1 MKEYLKKLVLRIIIL
16 ISIVI
21 IIPFV
26 LEFLA
31 SLSKGRQLYNEWH
44 YEDELINQMNT
55 DKLQNKNWG
64 SNPLWLHEGETLPF
78 KREGVKRILV
88 VGDSY
93 IWGDGYSNAN
103 HIWWQQ
109 FRQKLKESGYNNV
122 EIVAAGVGG
131 YSTQQEFEDVIKNE
145 ELMNLVDPDLIVIG
159 FVNNDPE
166 FRNENYETYYKVIN
180 SGDLFYDSDNFFI
193 NKYKELFPFSYNGL
207 CLLLYDKFEYNETFH
222 SYFGLSYWTWLS
234 IISSDYWLNK
244 YETEVIKPLKDYLE
258 NDLDIPYFFYITYN
272 DMEPGIENIMNMFE
286 DNNVKYY
293 FAPNYFINKAYDEY
307 YHVNL
312 AINPANN
319 HPSVVLCKEFAEV
332 LVKIIESDYS
342 EFLGEKGIYTPN
354 LNINDWM
361 PHMLNVIKVSDN
373 MYSFVYPAS
382 ETERAFLTLPA
393 HKPYVK
399 LNLEEP
405 LTISN
410 ISIEGNN
417 IEEIELFV
425 NKINKN
431 LGYDDQDLYSLGVL
445 TESFEWEVSDKE
457 LITSINI
464 SAKIKNGEQANLL
477 IKIN

>member
-1 MKEYLKKLVLRIIIL
+1 MKEYLKKLIFRIIIL
-16 ISIVI
+16 IGIVLI
-21 IIPFV
+21 ILFV
-26 LEFLA
+26 IEFMA
-31 SLSKGRQLYNEWH
+31 SLSKRRQLYNEWY
-44 YEDELINQMNT
+44 YENELINQMNT

-93 IWGDGYSNAN
+93 IWGDGYANAN

-109 FRQKLKESGYNNV
+109 FRQKLKENGYNDV

-131 YSTQQEFEDVIKNE
+131 YSTQQEFENVIKNKQ
-145 ELMNLVDPDLIVIG
+145 LIDLVDPDLIVIG

-166 FRNENYETYYKVIN
+166 FRDENYETYFKVIN

-222 SYFGLSYWTWLS
+222 DYFGLGYWTWLS
-234 IISSDYWLNK
+234 IISSGYWLDN
-244 YETEVIKPLKDYLE
+244 YETEVVKPLKNYLE
-258 NDLDIPYFFYITYN
+258 NNLGIPYFFYITYN
-272 DMEPGIENIMNMFE
+272 DIEPGIEDIMNMFE
-286 DNNVKYY
+286 DNNIKYY
-293 FAPNYFINKAYDEY
+293 FAPYYFVNKVYDEY
-307 YHVNL
+307 YNVDL

-319 HPSVVLCKEFAEV
+319 HPSVVLCKNFAEV
-332 LVKIIESDYS
+332 LTRILESDYP
-342 EFLGEKGIYTPN
+342 EILGQKGIYAPN
-354 LNINDWM
+354 FNINDWM
-361 PHMLNVIKVSDN
+361 PHMLNVHKESVDT
-373 MYSFVYPAS
+373 YSFVYPAS
-382 ETERAFLTLPA
+382 DTEKAFLTLPV

-405 LTISN
+405 LIISN

-417 IEEIELFV
+417 IEEIEVFV
-425 NKINKN
+425 NKINKD
-431 LGYDDQDLYSLGVL
+431 LGYDDQNLYSLGIL
-445 TESFEWEVSDKE
+445 TENFEWKVSDKD
-457 LITSINI
+457 LITSINV
-464 SAKIKNGEQANLL
+464 SAKIKNGEQTDLL